1 MDTESHDIQSQ
12 YSHAML
18 DAPLP
23 SAPIPIPAPNM
34 TAQVPFIEPGSP
46 PGIPG
51 TSEHTEAM
59 SEHQAP
65 IPTETEAATTA
76 PEMSESGTEMLPL
89 LFSSDADTLVY
100 IDPPS
105 EPSSDM
111 ACPVSTVPHRIHS
124 RSLLDTSSA
133 YFQKL
138 FQPTYQFRIV
148 KRRGLAG
155 RLPEGVK
162 YVIDLTPPTVEDE
175 AVIFITELSCP
186 LGVRSWAS
194 KRQRWD
200 LPPTCVGGLDEFEPT
215 ECNGNSHE
223 DRLDRKASVAGDKV
237 GEGNTRP
244 TCSEGTTGHGK
255 TGTVKSKPA
264 KKPKL
269 PVEYSASRHRRGI
282 EQILH
287 VLEGFEV
294 KLNTPCKVWTFFA
307 LANIFEVATTPRI
320 CDRIL
325 PWFYETTNT
334 RFIELHPEVSYRV
347 ACGIKCSSLCQVAFS
362 ILVSEDTMLLLSKTG
377 KPTDLA
383 RPTKTFHGRVRD
395 TLDDTVLQRIEYAS
409 KSFMDYVVDRFIYLA
424 GAEMPWLAELE
435 EYHKVLGYP
444 VKSANHDMIICKF
457 ISTLKDFVRGY
468 IYSSIYRDPGTWL
481 WKRYP
486 PAADDDD
493 YPPKS
498 FKSCYTDMRYI
509 ERLMSRD
516 FWARVQHGTFHA
528 DWPRLCP
535 EIPHWSIADLGNLP
549 AFQDQGDARIMF
561 VARYELEEK
570 AKDFND
576 LVPQSS
582 DPTDGTGEQ
591 GPYLDLDEL
600 LSQIQCYVSDYAR
613 KMGQPPQSREMPLE
627 LTNTVACLTEN
638 EYKFL
643 PLWAGGND
651 DGSGGVFTDHSIPI
665 PEAGAFSAP
674 ILAADPGSPTL
685 SDSSYAI
692 MTKSECESSV
702 EGASHRAT
710 ESHQTDEALSMASI
724 ISSLHNDVEGNDA
737 NYGAALASWQTEDDA
752 PSPLPGD
759 SDNELGLA
767 VSRDSNTVGERES
780 ISDFLS
786 DNDALELGLDDGSDG
801 GHEGFGSD

>member
-1 MDTESHDIQSQ
+1 
-12 YSHAML
+12 
-18 DAPLP
+18 
-23 SAPIPIPAPNM
+23 
-34 TAQVPFIEPGSP
+34 
-46 PGIPG
+46 
-51 TSEHTEAM
+51 M
-59 SEHQAP
+59 SEHEAP
-65 IPTETEAATTA
+65 IPTDTDAATIA
-76 PEMSESGTEMLPL
+76 PEMSEPCTEMLPL

-111 ACPVSTVPHRIHS
+111 ACPVSTVPHRVRS
-124 RSLLDTSSA
+124 RCLLDTGSA

-175 AVIFITELSCP
+175 AVIFIMELSCP

-200 LPPTCVGGLDEFEPT
+200 LPPACVGGLDEFEPT
-215 ECNGNSHE
+215 ECDDNSQE
-223 DRLDRKASVAGDKV
+223 DGPDHKASDSGDKV
-237 GEGNTRP
+237 GEGNPRP
-244 TCSEGTTGHGK
+244 AWSKGTAGHGK
-255 TGTVKSKPA
+255 TGTAKSKPA

-269 PVEYSASRHRRGI
+269 PVEYSTSRHRRGI

-294 KLNTPCKVWTFFA
+294 KLDTSCKVWTFFA
-307 LANIFEVATTPRI
+307 LANIFEVATAPRI

-325 PWFYETTNT
+325 AWFYEATNA
-334 RFIELHPEVSYRV
+334 RFIELHPEVTYRV
-347 ACGIKCSSLCQVAFS
+347 ARGIKCSSLCQVAFS
-362 ILVSEDTMLLLSKTG
+362 ILVSEDAMLLLAKTG

-409 KSFMDYVVDRFIYLA
+409 KGFMDYVVDRFIYLA

-435 EYHKVLGYP
+435 ECHKVLDYT
-444 VKSANHDMIICKF
+444 VKSTIHDMITSKF

-468 IYSSIYRDPGTWL
+468 IYSSICRDPGTWL

-493 YPPKS
+493 YPPGS
-498 FKSCYTDMRYI
+498 FKSRYEGMRYI
-509 ERLMSRD
+509 ERLMSKD
-516 FWARVQHGTFHA
+516 FWARVQDADFHA
-528 DWPRLCP
+528 AWPSLCP
-535 EIPHWSIADLGNLP
+535 EIPHSSIADLGDLP
-549 AFQDQGDARIMF
+549 AFQDQGEARIMF
-561 VARYELEEK
+561 VAHSELEEK
-570 AKDFND
+570 AKHVND
-576 LVPQSS
+576 LAALSS
-582 DPTDGTGEQ
+582 DPTDGTSEE

-600 LSQIQCYVSDYAR
+600 LSQIQCYVRDYTC
-613 KMGQPPQSREMPLE
+613 KMRQPPQSREMPLE
-627 LTNTVACLTEN
+627 LTNTMTCLTDN

-665 PEAGAFSAP
+665 PETGAFSAP
-674 ILAADPGSPTL
+674 SLAIDPGSPTL
-685 SDSSYAI
+685 SDSSYTI
-692 MTKSECESSV
+692 MTKSECESTV

-710 ESHQTDEALSMASI
+710 ESHQTDEVHSAASM
-724 ISSLHNDVEGNDA
+724 ISSLHKDVEGNDA
-737 NYGAALASWQTEDDA
+737 NYGAALTSWQTEDDA

-759 SDNELGLA
+759 SDNELDLEG
-767 VSRDSNTVGERES
+767 RHDSDTVGERES

-786 DNDALELGLDDGSDG
+786 DNDALELDLDDGSDWDHG
-801 GHEGFGSD
+801 GFESDY